1 MNVRRKKS
9 VVRKTFE
16 SESESLT
23 KHETKK
29 VSLRNNEKKFPS
41 ATIFRFFKQAAIL
54 NDKKQELKLLITVV
68 AAN

>member
-1 MNVRRKKS
+1 MKQ
-9 VVRKTFE
+9 
-16 SESESLT
+16 
-23 KHETKK
+23 KK